1 MKKLLSML
9 LAAVMLTGILS
20 LAVIPAFALPS
31 PAPDKTFDA
40 AVSVNGDQMSI
51 AGKGANNVTTWESF
65 DVQENEVVQFTDSS
79 DYLILVRGEDPSCI
93 NGTLQGGGKI
103 YIINPNG
110 VIFGSNSTVNVGN
123 LFISK
128 SKDMLTLGSGSV
140 LSVGYPWIVVTIA
153 VAAVFGLGGFFL
165 GRRKKSAPASG
176 TESEDGE

>member
-1 MKKLLSML
+1 MKKLLSLLLTALML
-9 LAAVMLTGILS
+9 AGILS
-20 LAVIPAFALPS
+20 VTVIPAFALPS
-31 PAPDKTFDA
+31 PDQSKNFDA

-51 AGKGANNVTTWESF
+51 AGYGANNMTTWESF
-65 DVQENEVVQFTDSS
+65 DVREDEVVQFTDNS

-123 LFISK
+123 LYVSANP
-128 SKDMLTLGSGSV
+128 SVPGSGSV

-153 VAAVFGLGGFFL
+153 VAAVFGLGGFLL